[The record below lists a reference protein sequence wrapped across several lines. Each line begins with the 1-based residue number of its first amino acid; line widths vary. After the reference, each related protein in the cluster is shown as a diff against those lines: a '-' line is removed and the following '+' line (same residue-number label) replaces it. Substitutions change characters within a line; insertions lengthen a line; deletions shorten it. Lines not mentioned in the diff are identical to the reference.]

1 MKTDWLHKY
10 VITVLFGAFP
20 VPGSAQAKDS
30 TAIRRHIEEVVVTGQ
45 YSPNDPAKAV
55 QKIKIIGRQKIEMMN
70 AQNLKD
76 VLSNELNIRLSN
88 DNILGSSMSI
98 GGISGRNVKILIDG
112 VPVIGRQ
119 DGSIDLSQINLNN
132 IERIEIIEG
141 PMSVNYG
148 TDALGGAI
156 NLITKKEI
164 KKTIEGNVSGYY
176 ESIGTYNL
184 QGRSGFSK
192 NKHTVTLNAGRNFFD
207 GWNPGEKI
215 NFDYSPLIA
224 DSSRFLQSKAR
235 EQYFTT
241 LQYIYK
247 LNSNTTLNYK
257 GDYFN
262 EKITNRGQPTAANL
276 ALDDYYR
283 TIRNDNAVFLNS
295 KVGKGNINVL
305 ASYNH
310 YRRYKNTYLNT
321 LETLEQEL
329 QTTDGAQDTSK
340 FDQFNTRGT
349 YSNEVRS
356 LLSTYE
362 VGYDINLQ
370 NGTGRRIKNG
380 KQFIGDYAIY
390 ASVEFK
396 PWSRFIIR
404 PGLRYS
410 YNTVYNAPFI
420 PSVNVS
426 YKPTDH
432 VTLRGA
438 YSKGFRAPDLKELY
452 FYFYD
457 VNHDIK
463 GNENLKAEYSDN
475 YSASVVYTNIVG
487 KMLYKA
493 DVSGFYND
501 IMDMITLAF
510 NGGASGREYTYVNVG
525 RYKTH
530 GVQANVDLTINNWKI
545 GVGGSYIGRYNQYS
559 EFTDTVAVYTYAP
572 EIRGSIMYTWP
583 GESLSVGLFYKFTG
597 RLPGYGV
604 NDSGNIAQ
612 TFINDYQMADLNL
625 SKKVLKGKLQIGAGC
640 KNIFNVSNVRSF
652 MAGEGAHSGTSINT
666 IIGNGRLYFL
676 KLDYN
681 F

>member
-1 MKTDWLHKY
+1 MLHKV
-10 VITVLFGAFP
+10 VITALLGALPVLGL
-20 VPGSAQAKDS
+20 AQAKDS
-30 TAIRRHIEEVVVTGQ
+30 AVIQRHIDEVVVTGQ

-88 DNILGSSMSI
+88 DNVLGSSMSI

-119 DGSIDLSQINLNN
+119 DGNIDLSQINLNN
-132 IERIEIIEG
+132 IERIEIVEG

-164 KKTIEGNVSGYY
+164 RKTIEGNVSAYY

-184 QGRSGFSK
+184 QGRVGFSK
-192 NKHTVTLNAGRNFFD
+192 NKHTVTINAGRNFFD

-215 NFDYSPLIA
+215 SFDYSPHIA
-224 DSSRFLQSKAR
+224 DSSRFFQAKAR

-247 LNSNTTLNYK
+247 LNKNTTLNYK

-262 EKITNRGQPTAANL
+262 EKITNRGLPTESNK

-283 TIRNDNAVFLNS
+283 TKRTDNAVFMNT

-305 ASYNH
+305 ASYND
-310 YRRYKNTYLNT
+310 YQRFKNTYFNN
-321 LETLEQEL
+321 LETLKETL
-329 QTTDGAQDTSK
+329 QTTEGAQDTSK
-340 FDQFNTRGT
+340 FNQFNTRGT
-349 YSNEVRS
+349 YSNEIRS

-370 NGTGRRIKNG
+370 NGTGRRIKNN
-380 KQFIGDYAIY
+380 KQFIGDYAAY
-390 ASVEFK
+390 ASVEFR
-396 PWSRFIIR
+396 PWSRLIIR

-410 YNTVYNAPFI
+410 YNTSYDAPFI

-432 VTLRGA
+432 INFRAA

-487 KMLYKA
+487 KMLYKV

-510 NGGASGREYTYVNVG
+510 TGGASGREYTYVNVG

-530 GVQANVDLTINNWKI
+530 GIQANVDLTIKNWKI
-545 GVGGSYIGRYNQYS
+545 GVGGSYIGRFNEYSQYMDTLAA
-559 EFTDTVAVYTYAP
+559 FTYSP
-572 EIRGSIMYTWP
+572 EVRGSVMYTWP
-583 GESLSVGLFYKFTG
+583 KQALSVGLFYKFTG
-597 RLPGYGV
+597 RLPGFGV
-604 NDSGNIAQ
+604 NDSGEVAQ
-612 TFINDYQMADLNL
+612 TFINDYQIADLNI
-625 SKKVLKGKLQIGAGC
+625 SKKILKGKLQIGAGC
-640 KNIFNVSNVRSF
+640 KNIFNVSSVRSF
-652 MAGEGAHSGTSINT
+652 MAGEGAHSGTSTNAV
-666 IIGNGRLYFL
+666 IGNGRLYFL